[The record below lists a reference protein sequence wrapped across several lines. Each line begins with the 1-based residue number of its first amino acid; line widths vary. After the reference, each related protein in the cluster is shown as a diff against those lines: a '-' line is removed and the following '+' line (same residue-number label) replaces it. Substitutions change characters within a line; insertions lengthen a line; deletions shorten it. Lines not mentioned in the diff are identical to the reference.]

1 MFKFAC
7 KDLGLNCD
15 YTAIGENRIDVMQA
29 AMKHAVTDH
38 AETTTNFSE
47 EQSWEYLKALESAV
61 QPEYESISRQIIQAG
76 IGETPPDK

>member
-15 YTAIGENRIDVMQA
+15 YTAIGENKVDVMQA

-38 AETTTNFSE
+38 AEITTNFRE
-47 EQSWEYLKALESAV
+47 EQSWEYLTTLAGAV
-61 QPEYESISRQIIQAG
+61 QPE
-76 IGETPPDK
+76 